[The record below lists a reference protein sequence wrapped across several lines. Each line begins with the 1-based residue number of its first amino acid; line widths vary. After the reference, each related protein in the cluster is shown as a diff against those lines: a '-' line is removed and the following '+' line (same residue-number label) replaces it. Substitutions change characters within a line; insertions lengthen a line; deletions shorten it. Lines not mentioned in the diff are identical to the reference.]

1 MAFLDLFNGALRS
14 VVTYALIATVIAGF
28 FQGKVSVDFLY
39 GLATGAFT
47 WWFARDQ
54 ARASV
59 KESVEL
65 LKTPPPTPEVK
76 P

>member
-1 MAFLDLFNGALRS
+1 VAFLDLFNGALRS